1 MRKDL
6 KDETDNILSEE
17 GFESAVYLD
26 SMGIGTIGHGLTWMT
41 EEE

>member
-17 GFESAVYLD
+17 GFESAFLLD
-26 SMGIGTIGHGLTWMT
+26 YSINIVLD
-41 EEE
+41 